1 MAVKDKHDGGRAQS
15 VAGAITLWN
24 AEKARAPRTATP
36 VCHTTSSSTS
46 VISLSLASFS
56 ITTVSIGF
64 CDFNLSFTR
73 IHPTTADEADELYSD
88 EVGVTKTCYCGGT
101 LTLLQC
107 YCDVTAVLLW
117 CYYSVTTVLLW
128 CY

>member
-24 AEKARAPRTATP
+24 AEKA
-36 VCHTTSSSTS
+36 
-46 VISLSLASFS
+46 SFA
-56 ITTVSIGF
+56 
-64 CDFNLSFTR
+64 R
-73 IHPTTADEADELYSD
+73 IHPTTTDEADELYSD
-88 EVGVTKTCYCGGT
+88 EVGVTETCYCGGT